1 LEVTEVAYPGYN
13 DTDYQSVGKTMMSST
28 LVRETYEFV
37 LQSPQETLRVQG
49 NVVHNPNTDR
59 IVSFNLQEVQ

>member
-1 LEVTEVAYPGYN
+1 
-13 DTDYQSVGKTMMSST
+13 MMSST

-37 LQSPQETLRVQG
+37 LQSPQETLKVQG
-49 NVVHNPNTDR
+49 NVVYNPNTDR